1 MNRDYDFT
9 GIEQAARYSKLEH
22 MRPGGISEWSKEA
35 KYMVLLFETNR
46 ARKGWGI
53 SEGVYVDVRCDVP
66 YYIVTQYD
74 GQIAAQTWYLDKD
87 ELTFDQVREYMRD
100 ESEELYE
107 KLKGISASNWREYV
121 KDNGRTSQ

>member
-9 GIEQAARYSKLEH
+9 GIEQAVRYSKLEH
-22 MRPGGISEWSKEA
+22 MSPGGISEWSKEA
-35 KYMVLLFETNR
+35 EYMVLLFETNR

-74 GQIAAQTWYLDKD
+74 GQIAATTWYLDKD